1 MNIVEY
7 FIRRH
12 VKRQYHN
19 AIERIAELEEL
30 IDVWKSMKQAGEG
43 NSIPY
48 RLVENLG
55 NWRSERAKLLVR
67 KARLEKKLKIEKIA
81 EREV

>member
-1 MNIVEY
+1 
-7 FIRRH
+7 
-12 VKRQYHN
+12 
-19 AIERIAELEEL
+19 
-30 IDVWKSMKQAGEG
+30 MKQAGEG

-67 KARLEKKLKIEKIA
+67 KARLEKELKIEKIA